1 MYLLDT
7 NICIYLMSNKKGFSD
22 TVRERFRMF
31 NSKDIRISSITSAE
45 LYYGAAKS
53 IMPLAS
59 KQKVDIFLAPFEIIE
74 FGEDDSVEYGKLK
87 GALEQKGT
95 PIGILDNMI
104 AVQAL
109 TRSLTLVTNNEK
121 EFKRI
126 PNLKLENWVEQ

>member
-22 TVRERFRMF
+22 AVRERFRMF
-31 NSKDIRISSITSAE
+31 NSKDLRISSITSAE

-53 IMPLAS
+53 MMPDAS
-59 KQKVDIFLAPFEIIE
+59 KQKVDMFLTPFEIIE

-87 GALEQKGT
+87 RTLEQKGT

-104 AVQAL
+104 AAQAL
-109 TRSLTLVTNNEK
+109 VRDLTVITNNKK
-121 EFKRI
+121 EFKRV
-126 PNLKLENWVEQ
+126 PNLKVENWVE

>member
-22 TVRERFRMF
+22 AVRERFRMF
-31 NSKDIRISSITSAE
+31 NSKDICISSITSAE

-53 IMPLAS
+53 MVPDAS
-59 KQKVDIFLAPFEIIE
+59 KQKVDIFLTPFEIIG

-87 GALEQKGT
+87 GTLEQKGT

-104 AVQAL
+104 AAQAL
-109 TRSLTLVTNNEK
+109 VRGFTLVTNNTRKFE
-121 EFKRI
+121 RI
-126 PNLKLENWVEQ
+126 PHLKLENWVE